1 MPKPPSG
8 HSATTLHL
16 RYTAPLVK
24 TKEFEGTTMTFKAPD
39 SLAEQI
45 AHHLAERIIRG
56 EMKPGERIQE
66 QKVTLALNVSRGSVR
81 EALLILERRH
91 LIAILP
97 RRGAH
102 VTELT
107 VHKVQ
112 SLCTLMSE
120 LYILLG
126 NAVAKGWQ
134 VQADMAPFV
143 QIQQRLAASC
153 ERQDIRTF
161 VDDSFSVMRAAYPF
175 ANNPYLQETVE
186 NLQPAMSRA
195 YFLAL
200 DQRKASMSEFLELF
214 ERLLAAVLARDFP
227 LIREVLTAYAQR
239 SSDLVVSAL
248 ADA

>member
-1 MPKPPSG
+1 
-8 HSATTLHL
+8 
-16 RYTAPLVK
+16 
-24 TKEFEGTTMTFKAPD
+24 MTFKAPD

-91 LIAILP
+91 LVAILP

-107 VHKVQ
+107 EHKVR
-112 SLCTLMSE
+112 SLCALMSE

-126 NAVAKGWQ
+126 NAVAHGWKD
-134 VQADMAPFV
+134 QADMAPFLA
-143 QIQQRLAASC
+143 IQQRLKEAFA
-153 ERQDIRTF
+153 RQDIRTF
-161 VDDSFSVMRAAYPF
+161 VDESFSVMRAAYPF

-200 DQRKASMSEFLELF
+200 EQRKAEMSEFLDLF
-214 ERLLAAVLARDFP
+214 QRLLVAVLARDLP
-227 LIREVLTAYAQR
+227 QIRIVLTAYAQR
-239 SSDLVVSAL
+239 SCDLVVSAL
-248 ADA
+248 TAA

>member
-1 MPKPPSG
+1 
-8 HSATTLHL
+8 
-16 RYTAPLVK
+16 
-24 TKEFEGTTMTFKAPD
+24 MTFKAPD

-66 QKVTLALNVSRGSVR
+66 QKVTQALNVSRGSVR

-91 LIAILP
+91 LVAILA

-102 VTELT
+102 VTVLT
-107 VHKVQ
+107 EHKVR
-112 SLCTLMSE
+112 SLCALMSE

-126 NAVAKGWQ
+126 NAVADGWKE
-134 VQADMAPFV
+134 QADMTPFV
-143 QIQQRLAASC
+143 AIQQRLQDAFA
-153 ERQDIRTF
+153 RQDIRTF
-161 VDDSFSVMRAAYPF
+161 VDESFSVMRAAYPF

-200 DQRKASMSEFLELF
+200 EQRKAEMGEFLDLF
-214 ERLLAAVLARDFP
+214 QRLLTAVLARDLP
-227 LIREVLTAYAQR
+227 QIRLVLTAYAQR
-239 SSDLVVSAL
+239 SCDLVVSAL
-248 ADA
+248 TAA

>member
-1 MPKPPSG
+1 
-8 HSATTLHL
+8 
-16 RYTAPLVK
+16 
-24 TKEFEGTTMTFKAPD
+24 MTFKAPD

-107 VHKVQ
+107 EHNVR

-126 NAVAKGWQ
+126 NAVAHGWRDS
-134 VQADMAPFV
+134 ADMAPFL
-143 QIQQRLAASC
+143 QIQQRLKEAFA
-153 ERQDIRTF
+153 RQDIRMF
-161 VDDSFSVMRAAYPF
+161 VDESFSVMRAAYPF

-200 DQRKASMSEFLELF
+200 EQRKAEMSEFLDLF
-214 ERLLAAVLARDFP
+214 QGLLVAVLARDLP
-227 LIREVLTAYAQR
+227 QIRIVLTAYCQR
-239 SSDLVVSAL
+239 SCDLVVAAL
-248 ADA
+248 TKA

>member
-1 MPKPPSG
+1 
-8 HSATTLHL
+8 
-16 RYTAPLVK
+16 
-24 TKEFEGTTMTFKAPD
+24 MTFKAPD

-45 AHHLAERIIRG
+45 AQHLAERIIRG

-107 VHKVQ
+107 AHKVQ

-126 NAVAKGWQ
+126 NAVATGWK
-134 VQADMAPFV
+134 VEADMAPFLR
-143 QIQQRLAASC
+143 IQERLKASY

-161 VDDSFSVMRAAYPF
+161 VDDSFNVMRAAYPF
-175 ANNPYLQETVE
+175 ADNPYLQETVE

-200 DQRKASMSEFLELF
+200 DQRKAEMSEYLDLF
-214 ERLLAAVLARDFP
+214 DRLLAAVLARDLP
-227 LIREVLTAYAQR
+227 QIRIVLSAYAQR
-239 SSDLVVSAL
+239 SCDLVLSAL
-248 ADA
+248 PAA